1 MARMR
6 RAGQLRVDEEEMSVS
21 GSRSAE
27 INLDE
32 FERRLRAAG
41 AQPAG
46 LEDPLFELARLV
58 EGSWPEPANAPSSAS
73 APRLD
78 VETPQQLETVA
89 PRPELDEQDYH
100 DEIGGS
106 SQASDV
112 EQLVD

>member
-27 INLDE
+27 INLEE

-41 AQPAG
+41 AQPAS

-58 EGSWPEPANAPSSAS
+58 EGSWPAPANSQSPAS
-73 APRLD
+73 LD
-78 VETPQQLETVA
+78 VEPAQELETGA
-89 PRPELDEQDYH
+89 LRPESEEEAPDFH
-100 DEIGGS
+100 DE
-106 SQASDV
+106 
-112 EQLVD
+112 